1 MKKTLAKIIGIMI
14 IIVLLMQYVKVLAT
28 SAKEELENSQSE
40 LEENNSQQEEIKK
53 KQEELEAKKSEA
65 MKAVEDLIQKV
76 SSAEAEVEELEEK
89 VEDLQAQ
96 IKSKERDIE
105 QKEIE
110 YNEQQE
116 LLEQRIVAMYK
127 KGETTYLDILLNS
140 SGIIDFFDKY
150 YLAKKLVEY
159 DKELMQTTKEQKE
172 LIEKEKAELEENK
185 KELDTS
191 LAQQQ
196 QKTIEL
202 KSLKA
207 EKEEY
212 ANQLSAEEKE
222 LQKEL
227 EELEEDNRRIAN
239 EIKAA
244 EIKYQKELEEL
255 ENSSGGVTAGAGFFI
270 RPVTSGYITATAYYS
285 SGKFHGAIDYGV
297 PKGTVVMAAAD
308 GVVMT
313 TANLTTSYGTYVVI
327 RHANGLQTIYGHGT
341 YGSIVVKPGQTVKQG
356 QKIMLSGNTGK
367 STGPHLHFEVRVV
380 PYTYKSNAT
389 AYGQDCRVNP
399 LNYL

>member
-1 MKKTLAKIIGIMI
+1 MRKTLAKIIGVMI
-14 IIVLLMQYVKVLAT
+14 VLVLLMQNANLYAT
-28 SAKEELENSQSE
+28 SAKEELENSQDE

-53 KQEELEAKKSEA
+53 KQEEIEAQKSKA
-65 MKAVEDLIQKV
+65 MKAVEELIQKV
-76 SSAEAEVEELEEK
+76 SSAEAEVEELEAK

-96 IKSKERDIE
+96 IKSKEKDIE

-110 YNEQQE
+110 YTKQQE
-116 LLEQRIVAMYK
+116 LLEQRMVAMYK
-127 KGETTYLDILLNS
+127 KGETTYLDVFLNS
-140 SGIIDFFDKY
+140 NGIIDFLDKY
-150 YLAKKLVEY
+150 YMAKQLVEY
-159 DKELMQTTKEQKE
+159 DKELIQTTKDQKTQ
-172 LIEKEKAELEENK
+172 IEAEKAELEANK
-185 KELDTS
+185 QELDTS

-196 QKTIEL
+196 QKTMEL
-202 KSLKA
+202 KTLKE

-212 ANQLSAEEKE
+212 ASQLSEEEKE

-239 EIKAA
+239 EIKEA

-255 ENSSGGVTAGAGFFI
+255 ENSSSGEPAGEGYFI
-270 RPVTSGYITATAYYS
+270 RPVTSGTITATAYYS

-297 PKGTVVMAAAD
+297 PRGTVIMAAAD

-356 QKIMLSGNTGK
+356 QKIMLSGNTGN
-367 STGPHLHFEVRVV
+367 STGPHLHFEVRVA
-380 PYTYKSNAT
+380 PYTYKSSAT

-399 LNYL
+399 LNYM

>member
-1 MKKTLAKIIGIMI
+1 MKKTLAKILGVMI
-14 IIVLLMQYVKVLAT
+14 VFVLLMQNANLYAT
-28 SAKEELENSQSE
+28 SAKEDLENGRNE
-40 LEENNSQQEEIKK
+40 LEENNSQQEELKK
-53 KQEELEAKKSEA
+53 KQEELEAQKSEA
-65 MKAVEDLIQKV
+65 MKAVEELIQKV
-76 SSAEAEVEELEEK
+76 SSAEAEVEELENK

-110 YNEQQE
+110 YTKQQE
-116 LLEQRIVAMYK
+116 LLEQRMVAMYK
-127 KGETTYLDILLNS
+127 KGETTYLDVLLNS
-140 SGIIDFFDKY
+140 SGIIDFLDKY
-150 YLAKKLVEY
+150 YLAKQLVEY
-159 DKELMQTTKEQKE
+159 DKELIQTTKEQKTQ
-172 LIEKEKAELEENK
+172 IEAEKAELEANK

-196 QKTIEL
+196 QKTMEL
-202 KSLKA
+202 KELKN
-207 EKEEY
+207 EKQKY
-212 ANQLSAEEKE
+212 ANQLSEQEKE

-239 EIKAA
+239 EIRDA
-244 EIKYQKELEEL
+244 EIRYKKELEEL
-255 ENSSGGVTAGAGFFI
+255 ENSSGGGSAGPGFFI

-285 SGKFHGAIDYGV
+285 SGKFHGAVDYGL
-297 PKGTVVMAAAD
+297 PSGNTVMAAAD

-313 TANLTTSYGTYVVI
+313 TANLSTSYGTYVVI

-356 QKIMLSGNTGK
+356 QKIMLSGNTGN
-367 STGPHLHFEVRVV
+367 STGPHLHFEVRVS

-399 LNYL
+399 LDYM

>member
-1 MKKTLAKIIGIMI
+1 MKKTLAKILGVTIVCIM
-14 IIVLLMQYVKVLAT
+14 LMQNVNIFAA
-28 SAKEELENSQSE
+28 SAKEDLENGKDA

-53 KQEELEAKKSEA
+53 KQEELEAQKSEA

-76 SSAEAEVEELEEK
+76 SSAESEVEELEAK

-96 IKSKERDIE
+96 IEAKEKDIE

-110 YNEQQE
+110 YTKQQE
-116 LLEQRIVAMYK
+116 LLEQRMVAMYK
-127 KGETTYLDILLNS
+127 KGETTYLDIFLNS
-140 SGIIDFFDKY
+140 SGIIDFLDKY
-150 YLAKKLVEY
+150 YLAKQLVEC
-159 DKELMQTTKEQKE
+159 DKELIQTTKEQKE
-172 LIEKEKAELEENK
+172 QIEAEKSELEANK
-185 KELDTS
+185 QELDTS

-196 QKTIEL
+196 QKTLEL
-202 KSLKA
+202 KELKA
-207 EKEEY
+207 EKQEY
-212 ANQLSAEEKE
+212 ADQLSAEEKE
-222 LQKEL
+222 LQQEL

-239 EIKAA
+239 EIKEA
-244 EIKYQKELEEL
+244 ELRYQKELEEL
-255 ENSSGGVTAGAGFFI
+255 ENSSGGGTAGPGFFI
-270 RPVTSGYITATAYYS
+270 RPVTSGTITATAYYS

-297 PKGTVVMAAAD
+297 PVGTTVMAAAD

-356 QKIMLSGNTGK
+356 DKIMLSGNTGN
-367 STGPHLHFEVRVV
+367 STGPHLHFEVRVA

-399 LNYL
+399 LDYM

>member
-1 MKKTLAKIIGIMI
+1 MRRTLAKIIGVMI
-14 IIVLLMQYVKVLAT
+14 VLVLLMQNVKVLAT
-28 SAKEELENSQSE
+28 SAKQDLENSQNE
-40 LEENNSQQEEIKK
+40 LEENNNQQEEIKK
-53 KQEELEAKKSEA
+53 KQEELEAQKSEA

-76 SSAEAEVEELEEK
+76 SAAEAEVEELEDK

-110 YNEQQE
+110 YTKQQE
-116 LLEQRIVAMYK
+116 LLEQRIVTMYK
-127 KGETTYLDILLNS
+127 KGESTYLDILLNS
-140 SGIIDFFDKY
+140 SGIIDFLDKY

-159 DKELMQTTKEQKE
+159 DKELIQTTKEQKE
-172 LIEKEKAELEENK
+172 QIEAEKAELEANK
-185 KELDTS
+185 QDLDTS

-202 KSLKA
+202 KTLKSQ
-207 EKEEY
+207 KEEY
-212 ANQLSAEEKE
+212 ANQLSEEEKE

-244 EIKYQKELEEL
+244 EIKYQKELEAL
-255 ENSSGGVTAGAGFFI
+255 QNSSSNVPAGAGYFI
-270 RPVTSGYITATAYYS
+270 RPVTSGVITATAYYS
-285 SGKFHGAIDYGV
+285 SGKFHGAVDYGV
-297 PKGTVVMAAAD
+297 PRGTVVMAAAD

-356 QKIMLSGNTGK
+356 DKIMLSGNTGN
-367 STGPHLHFEVRVV
+367 STGPHLHFEVRVA

-389 AYGQDCRVNP
+389 GYGQDCRVNP
-399 LNYL
+399 LNYM

>member
-1 MKKTLAKIIGIMI
+1 MKKTIAKILGVMI
-14 IIVLLMQYVKVLAT
+14 VVVLLMQNVKVLAT
-28 SAKEELENSQSE
+28 SAKEELENSQNA
-40 LEENNSQQEEIKK
+40 LEENNNQQEEIKK
-53 KQEELEAKKSEA
+53 KQEELEAQKSEA

-159 DKELMQTTKEQKE
+159 DKELIQTTKEQKE
-172 LIEKEKAELEENK
+172 QIEAEKAELETNK
-185 KELDTS
+185 QELDTA

-196 QKTIEL
+196 QKTMEL
-202 KSLKA
+202 KELKN
-207 EKEEY
+207 EKQEY
-212 ANQLSAEEKE
+212 ADQLSAEEKE

-239 EIKAA
+239 EIKEA
-244 EIKYQKELEEL
+244 EIRYQKELEAL
-255 ENSSGGVTAGAGFFI
+255 GDGGGTAGPGFFI

-297 PKGTVVMAAAD
+297 PVGTTVMAAAD

-367 STGPHLHFEVRVV
+367 STGPHLHFEVRVA

-399 LNYL
+399 LNYM